1 MLMRV
6 SVKLAEP
13 QHYIFW
19 SLWACMC
26 AHACMSWTRPSLF
39 ARHTTHSAP
48 PSHGCSPTSAA
59 AFLAVPS
66 PWPWLCRYSSLLKCS
81 IHWTGKYVRGYVHA
95 CVRVLTSVG
104 GGVIHSPSTAC
115 CVPWTCSTAQW
126 LYFQRHLHTASGSLL
141 LTATWCQLHVS
152 VHAQFTQAKY
162 NTALKCLD
170 NSERNFV
177 KPHTQNVRIHFA
189 VFPKWNKVILKMFS
203 ALQCPPI

>member
-81 IHWTGKYVRGYVHA
+81 IHWTGKYVRGYVRA
-95 CVRVLTSVG
+95 CV
-104 GGVIHSPSTAC
+104 
-115 CVPWTCSTAQW
+115 CSRLLVVASFTHPAQ
-126 LYFQRHLHTASGSLL
+126 H
-141 LTATWCQLHVS
+141 
-152 VHAQFTQAKY
+152 
-162 NTALKCLD
+162 
-170 NSERNFV
+170 
-177 KPHTQNVRIHFA
+177 A
-189 VFPKWNKVILKMFS
+189 VFPGHVLLHSDFISS
-203 ALQCPPI
+203 ATCTPPLALSSSPLPGVNCTSPFTQDLPRPNTTQP